1 MLDLDLINEK
11 IIEIKINKV
20 VVKVNQPTFALAKK
34 VRAYERSIATITE
47 DEIYKQQE
55 DILLEFLN
63 NNSSDDKFK
72 KEDIDKLTFS
82 AIRALYSGLRAAIV
96 GAETD
101 PN

>member
-11 IIEIKINKV
+11 IIEIKINKDI
-20 VVKVNQPTFALAKK
+20 VKVNQPSFALAKK
-34 VRAYERSIATITE
+34 VRAYERSIARITE

-63 NNSSDDKFK
+63 NNSSDNKFK

-82 AIRALYSGLRAAIV
+82 AIRALYSELINAIV
-96 GAETD
+96 GAEAD